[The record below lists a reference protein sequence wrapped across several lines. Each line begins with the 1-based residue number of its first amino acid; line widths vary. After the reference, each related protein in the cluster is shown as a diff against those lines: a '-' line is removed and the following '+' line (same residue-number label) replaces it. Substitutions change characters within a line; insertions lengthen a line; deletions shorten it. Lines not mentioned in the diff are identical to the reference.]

1 MVHQLCYDFNISMC
15 VCVWNFTTFRLDLD
29 LNYVFFL
36 YNRVNIFVFFSNFKC
51 LKRFPCSRK
60 RIVLI
65 IRFVLFRF
73 LFVFWVS

>member
-29 LNYVFFL
+29 LNYVFFSL
-36 YNRVNIFVFFSNFKC
+36 QPSKYFRFFSNFKC

-73 LFVFWVS
+73 LFVFWIS